1 MVTNTKY
8 NNYRKALVEVDA
20 ALKCLKYDDY
30 KKIPQDVFEII
41 ENNMDKEYDYEFD
54 EKVEYEDWNLMPE
67 AKALLYKIF
76 KQYLAS
82 DEQLNY
88 LNKKERFE
96 RSKIEEQKKKIYSNN
111 KLFKNYEIEKTL
123 PKDNQLIEYK
133 ESIIKKFLKKIVAFF
148 RNYN

>member
-30 KKIPQDVFEII
+30 QKIPQDVFEMI

-54 EKVEYEDWNLMPE
+54 ENVEYEDWNLMPE
-67 AKALLYKIF
+67 AKALLYNIF

-82 DEQLNY
+82 DEQLSY
-88 LNKKERFE
+88 LNMKERFE
-96 RSKIEEQKKKIYSNN
+96 RSKIEEQKKKNYSND
-111 KLFKNYEIEKTL
+111 KLFENYEIKKTL
-123 PKDNQLIEYK
+123 QKNNQLIEYK
-133 ESIIKKFLKKIVAFF
+133 ESVIKKFFKRIVAFF